1 VTAVLNI
8 FLLMLAVL
16 SILVALIFVGK
27 GLSSRN
33 KSHRQKYSVAQTE
46 ARRQTRIQWIRAL
59 FFLLVGLI
67 FLAIFAIRP
76 LFPSPGG
83 GSVVAEATPFLPE
96 SSPEI
101 EPTATDPPP
110 TAPANPS
117 PTIEPQTPTPIP
129 TPEPTETPAPLT
141 AVVSSGVGVWLR
153 GSPSTTGQQLEWLLD
168 GTTVSLLPEQQTADD
183 LVWQQVRVEDG
194 QIGWVARDFLVIG
207 EPTPVIEPTADD
219 APTSNEPPEEAT
231 SEP

>member
-1 VTAVLNI
+1 VTASVLNI
-8 FLLMLAVL
+8 VLLMLAVL
-16 SILVALIFVGK
+16 SILIALIFVGK
-27 GLSSRN
+27 GLGARN
-33 KSHRQKYSVAQTE
+33 EANRQKYNVGQTE

-67 FLAIFAIRP
+67 FLAIFAVRP
-76 LFPSPGG
+76 LLPLTGS
-83 GSVVAEATPFLPE
+83 GSVVAEATPFLPAG
-96 SSPEI
+96 SPEI
-101 EPTATDPPP
+101 EPTATDSPP
-110 TAPANPS
+110 TAQPS
-117 PTIEPQTPTPIP
+117 PTTEPQTPTPEP

-168 GTTVSLLPEQQTADD
+168 GTTVTLLPEQQTADD

-207 EPTPVIEPTADD
+207 EPTPVIEPTADV
-219 APTSNEPPEEAT
+219 APTSDEPPEEAT